1 MLLFKITENLRI
13 FSDVFILDS
22 PVDLKNNTFYDW

>member
-13 FSDVFILDS
+13 FSDVFILDF
-22 PVDLKNNTFYDW
+22 PVDLKNNTFL